1 MRQAKRPY
9 LIVLLLAAQSLPGV
23 AHAAEVPARGAA
35 TGGIDSGSQ
44 PVSSGARRARSSAGV
59 EGKSR
64 SAECPR
70 CALR

>member
-23 AHAAEVPARGAA
+23 AQADEVPARGAA

-44 PVSSGARRARSSAGV
+44 PIVPAQGAPDPVQG
-59 EGKSR
+59 SR
-64 SAECPR
+64 EKAEASECPR
-70 CALR
+70 RALR